1 MNTNMNE
8 TANVSEMV
16 TEIST
21 NENGEV
27 MVQNVAAP
35 NGMEPVKTRLE
46 RMLEN
51 IDTSSDVRKKLEAA
65 QKRLFETEQAIVL
78 LSQQLAEKA
87 ESDLQLHDKV
97 HAMVQAQRDL
107 GVDDDSIALVLQ
119 RVFSL
124 TLPQANKPN
133 AADATSPNANGTVSQ
148 AKTPEYIARKM
159 GINVELSDQIVAWV
173 ASQKD
178 GVGMKAIVEQFADFT
193 NGDAQKFAGYVRSLY
208 ENGRLLRC
216 GEKKASKYFAKTAQ

>member
-1 MNTNMNE
+1 MNTNSND
-8 TANVSEMV
+8 SEMV

-27 MVQNVAAP
+27 VVENVQSSS
-35 NGMEPVKTRLE
+35 EPVKTRLE

-65 QKRLFETEQAIVL
+65 QKRLAETEEAIVM
-78 LSQQLAEKA
+78 LSQQLAKKA

-97 HAMVQAQRDL
+97 HAMVRVQREL
-107 GVDDDSIALVLQ
+107 EVDDDTIAILLQ
-119 RVFSL
+119 RKFSL
-124 TLPQANKPN
+124 TMPQANKPN
-133 AADATSPNANGTVSQ
+133 AADAAGPNGTVVSA
-148 AKTPEYIARKM
+148 AKTPEYIAKKM
-159 GINVELSDQIVAWV
+159 GINVDLSERIVAWV
-173 ASQKD
+173 GTQKE
-178 GVGMKAIVEQFADFT
+178 GAGMKAIVEQFADFT

-216 GEKKASKYFAKTAQ
+216 GEKKAAKYFAKSAQ